1 VGDGRHDLRLR
12 EDEFWSLTLREFDAL
27 MDRLEVNLRIEN
39 QRAAVICCV
48 VANLFRGKNSRP
60 YKPGD
65 FLPCPEVEEHRQ
77 TPEEMLEVVK
87 QWQTYFEV
95 VN

>member
-1 VGDGRHDLRLR
+1 MGRYDLGLTDR
-12 EDEFWSLTLREFDAL
+12 EFWTLTLRDFDAL
-27 MDRLEVNLRIEN
+27 VDRREASLRFENLRS
-39 QRAAVICCV
+39 AVICCV

-65 FLPCPEVEEHRQ
+65 FLPCPEVENRQQ

-95 VN
+95 VK